1 MITRD
6 QAVRGGTFHFT
17 AAEGQVNGRGRPR
30 VERWRSNGQC
40 KLWKTRPGEFRL
52 PIKHGLYAYSYL
64 TEVNAEAFH
73 HEDDCPL
80 NDS

>member
-6 QAVRGGTFHFT
+6 QAIRGGTFHFT
-17 AAEGQVNGRGRPR
+17 AAESQVGSHGWAR
-30 VERWRSNGQC
+30 VESWRSNGQC
-40 KLWKTRPGEFRL
+40 KTWKTRPSEFRL
-52 PIKHGLYAYSYL
+52 PIKHGLYDYSYL
-64 TEVNAEAFH
+64 TEVNAEGFH